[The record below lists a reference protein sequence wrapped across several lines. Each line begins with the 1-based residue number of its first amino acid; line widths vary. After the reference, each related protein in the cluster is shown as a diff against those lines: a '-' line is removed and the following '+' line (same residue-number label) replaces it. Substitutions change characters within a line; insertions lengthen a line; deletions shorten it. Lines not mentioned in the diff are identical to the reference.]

1 MVFSNTVCTFGGR
14 YPEGANARKGMVINM
29 MKFSV
34 DIPVKI
40 ISGRGCIGANRR
52 ELGLGG
58 HAAIVCGR
66 HGAAASGALG
76 DVTAALDALGTAYDI
91 FDGALPNP
99 PLSSAYDIGCRAAAC
114 HADFVIG
121 IGGGSAMDTAKA
133 AAAFAANSSIA
144 QTDIFDPSALAHE
157 PLPLVLIPTTA
168 GTGSEANPYS
178 VLTLPDGRHKKTYA
192 GRGAWARVAFLD
204 PSYTSS
210 VGRESTI
217 STALDAIAHAMESYL
232 SPRSDALSRMLAL
245 YAGSAIWDVISE
257 YPDSYT
263 DEMRDALAYASCAA
277 GAAISITGT
286 GFPHPLGYSLTLLD
300 GIPHGRACAVFH
312 GDYIEYNQKNPDGA
326 ALIAEF
332 AAGLGTKPRLLAEY
346 LPALAAVDLHFTDAE
361 IAERVD
367 LIKGAKNYA
376 NSPYVLSD
384 EEKLE
389 IYHTHFGK

>member
-1 MVFSNTVCTFGGR
+1 
-14 YPEGANARKGMVINM
+14 
-29 MKFSV
+29 MKFSL
-34 DIPVKI
+34 DIPVRI
-40 ISGRGCIGANRR
+40 ISGRGCIGANRNALR
-52 ELGLGG
+52 LGKN
-58 HAAIVCGR
+58 AAIVCGK
-66 HGAAASGALG
+66 HGAAFSGALG
-76 DVTAALDALGTAYDI
+76 DVTSALDALGMKYEI

-99 PLSSAYDIGCRAAAC
+99 PLTSAYDIGCRAAAC
-114 HADFVIG
+114 HADLVIG

-133 AAAFAANSSIA
+133 VAAFAANPGIA
-144 QTDIFDPSALAHE
+144 PEELYTPAALTAE
-157 PLPLVLIPTTA
+157 PLPLVLVPTTA

-192 GRGAWARVAFLD
+192 GRGAWARVAFVD
-204 PSYTSS
+204 PAYTASM
-210 VGRESTI
+210 GRNGTI
-217 STALDAIAHAMESYL
+217 STALDAMAHAMESYL
-232 SPRSDALSRMLAL
+232 SPKSDALSRMLAL
-245 YAGSAIWDVISE
+245 YAGRAIWDVISE

-312 GDYIEYNQKNPDGA
+312 GDYIEYNQKTPEGA

-332 AAGLGTKPRLLAEY
+332 AAGIGTKPRLLAEY
-346 LPALAAVDLHFTDAE
+346 LPALAAVELHFTEAE

-367 LIKGAKNYA
+367 LIKGAKNYV

-389 IYHTHFGK
+389 IYRKHFGK